1 MFAFKLS
8 LPRIFVNMASNPA
21 LGTLNITTSA
31 GADSTHT
38 IINGLAPAPY
48 GMKYVAKTKTGGAE
62 SVTYG
67 QALTGWTD
75 VTNGTSFTTK
85 SGDTVT
91 VALVNTTK
99 GNIATAS
106 GSALAVVGA

>member
-1 MFAFKLS
+1 M
-8 LPRIFVNMASNPA
+8 V
-21 LGTLNITTSA
+21 
-31 GADSTHT
+31 HT
-38 IINGLAPAPY
+38 VKSRKMCIRDR
-48 GMKYVAKTKTGGAE
+48 
-62 SVTYG
+62 
-67 QALTGWTD
+67 ALTGWTD

>member
-1 MFAFKLS
+1 
-8 LPRIFVNMASNPA
+8 
-21 LGTLNITTSA
+21 
-31 GADSTHT
+31 
-38 IINGLAPAPY
+38 
-48 GMKYVAKTKTGGAE
+48 MKYVAKTKTGGAE